1 MVVVTVLTDIET
13 ASPTV
18 LAFPAASVNAL
29 APTDTEAV
37 VVLSAVGVNTA
48 V

>member
-1 MVVVTVLTDIET
+1 MVVTVLTAIEM

-18 LAFPAASVNAL
+18 LALPAASVKAL